1 MEVTHWAETTLAWR
15 AIAHHV
21 FPSFFQIFVNRR
33 RTVFPAKRAS
43 PIGWTVSAPM
53 MMAKL
58 PSMRMNSIFR
68 SNEE

>member
-1 MEVTHWAETTLAWR
+1 VARDRTPR
-15 AIAHHV
+15 ISV
-21 FPSFFQIFVNRR
+21 FLPDIREPSLD
-33 RTVFPAKRAS
+33 VFPARGAS
-43 PIGWTVSAPM
+43 PIGRTVSAPM